1 METDA
6 FISKEKLSLYT
17 AFAIAARKS
26 ADFIRTSITSPAP
39 FTKPDLNEVLKGIYA
54 ETVSV
59 ELKKSVPEFAKVT
72 DTLFAVLVEQL
83 LVCDYL
89 MENFHRGE
97 SRKVLQTF
105 LLAEAKERVEK
116 IFAKILDLAMDAVM
130 GIPI

>member
-6 FISKEKLSLYT
+6 FNSKEKLALYT
-17 AFAIAARKS
+17 AFAIAARKA
-26 ADFIRTSITSPAP
+26 ADSMRFSITNPAP
-39 FTKPDLNEVLKGIYA
+39 FTKPDLNDALRSIYA

-59 ELKKSVPEFAKVT
+59 ELKKSAPEFAKVT
-72 DTLFAVLVEQL
+72 DTLFAVLSEQL

-97 SRKVLQTF
+97 SRKVLQSY
-105 LLAEAKERVEK
+105 LLSEAKERVEK
-116 IFAKILDLAMDAVM
+116 VFAKILDLAMDAVM